1 MRDAA
6 LRCGDAVILM
16 QLQTARSNIHD
27 GTSMRSPAASRLQRK
42 TSPEPRR
49 ITSWMRMTRP
59 NQGCHG

>member
-6 LRCGDAVILM
+6 STCGDAVM
-16 QLQTARSNIHD
+16 PMPLQTTRSNIHH